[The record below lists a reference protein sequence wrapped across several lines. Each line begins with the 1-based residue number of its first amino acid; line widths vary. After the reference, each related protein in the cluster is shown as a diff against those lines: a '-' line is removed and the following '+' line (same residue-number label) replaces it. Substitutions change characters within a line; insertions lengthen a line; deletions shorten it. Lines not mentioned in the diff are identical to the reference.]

1 LDNKKIKDVMQSA
14 EMYFPLDFKFKTIE
28 QETPSLRFKKEV
40 DRLMIAHEYNM
51 KNVINPEI
59 LSDRKFAQT
68 LKKTSE
74 LARVKNAFFVYKRC
88 PNNRV
93 ADFIIARDD

>member
-1 LDNKKIKDVMQSA
+1 LDNKQIKDVLQYA

-59 LSDRKFAQT
+59 LSDRKFA
-68 LKKTSE
+68 
-74 LARVKNAFFVYKRC
+74 
-88 PNNRV
+88 
-93 ADFIIARDD
+93 